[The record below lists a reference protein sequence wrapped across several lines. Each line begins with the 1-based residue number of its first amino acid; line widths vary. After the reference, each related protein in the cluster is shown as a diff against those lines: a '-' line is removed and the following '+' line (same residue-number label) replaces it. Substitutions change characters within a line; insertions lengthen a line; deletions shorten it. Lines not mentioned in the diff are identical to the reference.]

1 VTEEPGR
8 RPPGGS
14 GGGLPPRDSTDG
26 RAARHTI
33 AVTGEALIDLVA
45 DSDGFFA
52 ARPGGGPFNTA
63 RTIGRLGLS
72 PAFLGRL
79 SADRFGRLLG
89 ATLAADGV
97 TTAVPGLADA
107 PTTLAVVD
115 IDPAGSPRYRFYTA
129 GTSAPALEYPAL
141 SGALPRGVTALYAG
155 GLALAME
162 PIATSI
168 ERLIASDLPPG
179 ALLMIDP
186 NCRPEVITDREAY
199 LARLARILS
208 RADVAKVSAEDLDYL
223 APGTP
228 APAAAAA
235 LLGQGP
241 ALVLLTDGPRPA
253 RAFLP
258 DEVVSAEVPAVT
270 VADTVGAGDAFGGA
284 FLAWWAG
291 SGLARSGLH
300 RPGPVREALQAAAE
314 VASLTCTRLGAE
326 PPWLAEVAGRGG
338 WPTGPGTGRTAAPG

>member
-1 VTEEPGR
+1 M
-8 RPPGGS
+8 
-14 GGGLPPRDSTDG
+14 
-26 RAARHTI
+26 I
-33 AVTGEALIDLVA
+33 AVTGEALIDMVA
-45 DSDGFFA
+45 DQDGRIT

-79 SADRFGRLLG
+79 SADRFGRLLR
-89 ATLAADGV
+89 ASLEADGV
-97 TTAVPGLADA
+97 TPAVTGPTDA

-115 IDPAGSPRYRFYTA
+115 VDPAGSPRYRFYLD

-141 SGALPRGVTALYAG
+141 AGALPGGVTALYAG
-155 GLALAME
+155 GLALVME

-168 ERLIASDLPPG
+168 DRLIASDLPPG

-186 NCRPEVITDREAY
+186 NCRPEVITDRRGY
-199 LARLARILS
+199 LARLSRILR

-228 APAAAAA
+228 AAAAAAA

-241 ALVLLTDGPRPA
+241 ALVLLTDGPQPA

-258 DEVVSAEVPAVT
+258 DEVISADVPAVI

-284 FLAWWAG
+284 FLAWW
-291 SGLARSGLH
+291 SGNELTRADLH

-314 VASLTCTRLGAE
+314 VASLTCTRVGAQ
-326 PPWLAEVAGRGG
+326 PPWLAEVRDRPGWRTGSAAGSL
-338 WPTGPGTGRTAAPG
+338 PPG